1 MADPATMMMAGA
13 ALGAATNRD
22 DPLKG
27 AMMGAALGGV
37 GGGIAS
43 GAMGAAGG
51 AGAAEAA
58 GLMGAEALA
67 VPATGSAAPIF
78 VTPATMAEFLPMAGN
93 QIMPTVLSETPYFN
107 AASALETQLGLGPA
121 TMSGY
126 GGAGDV
132 LNPATGAVIT
142 GADAAKIGTT
152 AISPLQALSAMNM
165 LGGQQPQQPPVAG
178 GGVRRGDP
186 RLVQQDAIMSLLAP
200 KRVEKRRISLL

>member
-1 MADPATMMMAGA
+1 MADPATMAMAGA

-43 GAMGAAGG
+43 GALGG
-51 AGAAEAA
+51 AGAAGVEGISLARPDVA
-58 GLMGAEALA
+58 PVLSDYITASQAQGL
-67 VPATGSAAPIF
+67 V
-78 VTPATMAEFLPMAGN
+78 PMAGD

-132 LNPATGAVIT
+132 LNLATGAVIT

-165 LGGQQPQQPPVAG
+165 LGGHQQPQPMAG
-178 GGVRRGDP
+178 GGVKRGDP

>member
-1 MADPATMMMAGA
+1 M
-13 ALGAATNRD
+13 
-22 DPLKG
+22 KG

-78 VTPATMAEFLPMAGN
+78 ATPATMAEFLPMAQSVAPVAQAFPVGGEAFAS
-93 QIMPTVLSETPYFN
+93 PTFDFDAIARASLGSDLPG
-107 AASALETQLGLGPA
+107 ASAVA
-121 TMSGY
+121 
-126 GGAGDV
+126 GASPVQAG
-132 LNPATGAVIT
+132 LNPM
-142 GADAAKIGTT
+142 
-152 AISPLQALSAMNM
+152 QALSAMNM
-165 LGGQQPQQPPVAG
+165 LGGQQQPQPMAG
-178 GGVRRGDP
+178 GGVKRGDP

>member
-43 GAMGAAGG
+43 GALGG
-51 AGAAEAA
+51 AGAAGVEGAA
-58 GLMGAEALA
+58 MLGAESLA

-78 VTPATMAEFLPMAGN
+78 ATPATMAEFLPMAGN

>member
-78 VTPATMAEFLPMAGN
+78 ATPATMAEFLPMAQSAAPVAQAFPVGGEAFAS
-93 QIMPTVLSETPYFN
+93 PTFDFDAIARASLGSDLPG
-107 AASALETQLGLGPA
+107 ASAVA
-121 TMSGY
+121 
-126 GGAGDV
+126 GASPMAARI
-132 LNPATGAVIT
+132 NPM
-142 GADAAKIGTT
+142 
-152 AISPLQALSAMNM
+152 QALSAMNM